1 MAVKVLIV
9 DDSGFIC
16 KRIKEILEESKDSEG
31 HAEFEV
37 VGIANNGLQAIR
49 LTAALAPDVITMDI
63 EMPLMDGITAVK
75 RIMAETPTPILM
87 FSAMTQVGAQ
97 ATLDALHA
105 GAVDFLPKRLD
116 EIDADRETAK
126 RLLRRRVRM
135 VALQTGKSK
144 TRSGGGAL
152 VKNKTEQA
160 GKTLEKPAKQGIQQ
174 TAKQFGALRIMVIA
188 ASTGGPVAI
197 QQVLSQV
204 PQSCPLPVIIVQH
217 MPQNFTASFAERL
230 DQLCRIKVRE
240 ARDGDIL
247 EPGTALVAA
256 GGMQLEFKGSGVRK
270 SIVLRPKIA
279 GEIYSPCADITLAS
293 VARYFHDAV
302 LAVVLTGMGSD
313 GKEGA
318 RKLKQ
323 AGSIV
328 WAQNEESC
336 TIYGMPKAV
345 IDAGLA
351 DNVYSIDEIG
361 RQLSRIT

>member
-16 KRIKEILEESKDSEG
+16 KRIKEILEESKDGEG
-31 HAEFEV
+31 LAEFEV

-49 LTAALAPDVITMDI
+49 LTAALSPDVITMDI

-135 VALQTGKSK
+135 VALQAGKSK
-144 TRSGGGAL
+144 TRSSGAPA
-152 VKNKTEQA
+152 KNKTEPA
-160 GKTLEKPAKQGIQQ
+160 EKSLEKPAKPGIQQ
-174 TAKQFGALRIMVIA
+174 TAKQLGALRIMVIA
-188 ASTGGPVAI
+188 ASTGGPVAV

-256 GGMQLEFKGSGVRK
+256 GGMQLELKGSGVRK
-270 SIVLRPKIA
+270 SIVLRPKTA

-293 VARYFHDAV
+293 VARHFQDAV

-323 AGSIV
+323 VGSIV

-351 DNVYSIDEIG
+351 DNVYSLDEIG

>member
-1 MAVKVLIV
+1 MSVKVLIV

-16 KRIKEILEESKDSEG
+16 KRIKEILEESKDGEG
-31 HAEFEV
+31 LAEFEV
-37 VGIANNGLQAIR
+37 IGIANNGLQAIR

-135 VALQTGKSK
+135 VALQTGKIK
-144 TRSGGGAL
+144 TKSSVAPTKDINEE
-152 VKNKTEQA
+152 V
-160 GKTLEKPAKQGIQQ
+160 GKSLEKPAKHEVRQ

-188 ASTGGPVAI
+188 ASTGGPVAV
-197 QQVLSQV
+197 QKVLSQV
-204 PQSCPLPVIIVQH
+204 PQSCSLPVIIVQH

-230 DQLCRIKVRE
+230 DQLCRIKVKE
-240 ARDGDIL
+240 ACDGDIL

-256 GGMQLEFKGSGVRK
+256 GGMQLELKGSDVRK

-293 VARYFHDAV
+293 VARHFHDAV
-302 LAVVLTGMGSD
+302 LAIVLTGMGSD

-351 DNVYSIDEIG
+351 DNVYSLDEIG

>member
-1 MAVKVLIV
+1 MTVKVLIV

-16 KRIKEILEESKDSEG
+16 KRIKEILEESKDGEG
-31 HAEFEV
+31 VAEFEV
-37 VGIANNGLQAIR
+37 IGIANNGLQAIR

-135 VALQTGKSK
+135 VALQTGKIK
-144 TRSGGGAL
+144 TKSSVAL
-152 VKNKTEQA
+152 TKDINEEV
-160 GKTLEKPAKQGIQQ
+160 GKSLEKPTKHEVRQ

-188 ASTGGPVAI
+188 ASTGGPVAV
-197 QQVLSQV
+197 QKVLSQV
-204 PQSCPLPVIIVQH
+204 PQSCSLPVIIVQH

-230 DQLCRIKVRE
+230 DQLCRIKVKE

-256 GGMQLEFKGSGVRK
+256 GGMQLELKGSGVRK

-293 VARYFHDAV
+293 VARHFHDAV
-302 LAVVLTGMGSD
+302 LAIVLTGMGSD

-351 DNVYSIDEIG
+351 DNVYSLDEIG

>member
-1 MAVKVLIV
+1 MTIKVLIV

-16 KRIKEILEESKDSEG
+16 KRIKQILEEARDHEG
-31 HAEFEV
+31 RPEFEV

-49 LTAALAPDVITMDI
+49 LSLALSPDVITMDI

-75 RIMAETPTPILM
+75 RIMAERPTPILM

-105 GAVDFLPKRLD
+105 GAVDFLPKNLD

-135 VALQTGKSK
+135 VALQTEKFK
-144 TRSGGGAL
+144 ARKPKVDAEDAKERIAAPL
-152 VKNKTEQA
+152 D
-160 GKTLEKPAKQGIQQ
+160 KPAVQ
-174 TAKQFGALRIMVIA
+174 TPKNIGRLRVIVIA
-188 ASTGGPVAI
+188 ASTGGPVAV
-197 QQVLSQV
+197 QKVLSQL
-204 PQSCPLPVIIVQH
+204 PQSCRLPVIIVQH
-217 MPQNFTASFAERL
+217 MPQNFTYSFAERL
-230 DQLCRIKVRE
+230 NQLCRINVKE
-240 ARDGDIL
+240 ARDGDEL

-256 GGMQLEFKGSGVRK
+256 GGMQLEIRGTSGRK
-270 SIVLRPKIA
+270 SIALRPKTA

-293 VARYFHDAV
+293 VAQHFQDHA

-323 AGSIV
+323 AGSTI

-351 DNVYSIDEIG
+351 DHVYSLDEIG
-361 RQLSRIT
+361 QQFSRII

>member
-16 KRIKEILEESKDSEG
+16 KRIKEVLEESKDSEG
-31 HAEFEV
+31 LAEFEV

-49 LTAALAPDVITMDI
+49 LTAALSPDVITMDI

-135 VALQTGKSK
+135 VALQAGKIKTKSSIALTKAKTEPNGKS
-144 TRSGGGAL
+144 
-152 VKNKTEQA
+152 
-160 GKTLEKPAKQGIQQ
+160 LEKPAKQEAQQ
-174 TAKQFGALRIMVIA
+174 TARQFGALRIMVIA
-188 ASTGGPVAI
+188 ASTGGPVAV
-197 QQVLSQV
+197 QQVLSQIS
-204 PQSCPLPVIIVQH
+204 QSCSLPVIIVQH
-217 MPQNFTASFAERL
+217 MPQNFTASFAGRL

-240 ARDGDIL
+240 ARDGDTL

-256 GGMQLEFKGSGVRK
+256 GGMQLELKGSAVRK
-270 SIVLRPKIA
+270 SIVLRSKIA

-293 VARYFHDAV
+293 VARHFQDGV
-302 LAVVLTGMGSD
+302 LAIVLTGMGSD

-323 AGSIV
+323 AGSII

-351 DNVYSIDEIG
+351 DNVYSLDEIG
-361 RQLSRIT
+361 RQLSRIA